1 MFGIR
6 TQEDIDGLS
15 DKFKLL
21 LQILETSVE
30 SGAIPEGNENI
41 AREVVANY
49 DLFHSA
55 VIDNLRELSIK
66 EIETK
71 DDETKASVDTGEVN
85 PKEIF
90 DRVAYEFSKKS
101 NTSFNA
107 KLFFYSIPKEE
118 YVYNVDENG
127 NEVRE
132 LQPVK
137 DSIFGMGTTVPFDV
151 VWNKIMDNLWSVET
165 WEDIIGMSQELAKTD
180 PFFQSLYNSLT
191 GDNTPDENTQTQL
204 LVTIKSAKN
213 QLTTIQ
219 FEEAFEKSK

>member
-1 MFGIR
+1 M
-6 TQEDIDGLS
+6 LS
-15 DKFKLL
+15 
-21 LQILETSVE
+21 
-30 SGAIPEGNENI
+30 
-41 AREVVANY
+41 
-49 DLFHSA
+49 
-55 VIDNLRELSIK
+55 
-66 EIETK
+66 
-71 DDETKASVDTGEVN
+71 
-85 PKEIF
+85 
-90 DRVAYEFSKKS
+90 
-101 NTSFNA
+101 
-107 KLFFYSIPKEE
+107 LFFYSIPKEE

-137 DSIFGMGTTVPFDV
+137 DNIFGMGTTVPFDV

-213 QLTTIQ
+213 HITTIQ
-219 FEEAFEKSK
+219 FEEALRSLSRAESMMKPEI